1 MFSSRKPCAMGQ
13 TFLTCALGNQPSL
26 FSISLLQIQIFLLE
40 VNIHLVISGRSSFY
54 FMIINQLLYV
64 KIMFIGGE

>member
-26 FSISLLQIQIFLLE
+26 FSILE

-54 FMIINQLLYV
+54 V
-64 KIMFIGGE
+64 KIMFMEENEIHIVLF